1 MIKRFFDILL
11 SLCVIIVGLPLAAV
25 IAVLIVVDSKGP
37 VFYRQVRVGRNNKD
51 FRLLKFRT
59 MRTGADK
66 SGLLTVGNDDNRITG
81 VGKFLRKYKIDEFPQ
96 FVNILVGDM
105 SIVGPRPEVRKYV
118 DMYSERQMRVLS
130 VRPGLTDYA
139 SIKYVD
145 ENALLSSSG
154 DPESTYVNKIMPDKL
169 ELNLKYIDNLS
180 ILEDVKIIFQTIIA
194 IFKK

>member
-145 ENALLSSSG
+145 ENALLSASG

>member
-145 ENALLSSSG
+145 ENALLSASD

-169 ELNLKYIDNLS
+169 ELNLKYIDNIS

>member
-145 ENALLSSSG
+145 ENALLSASD